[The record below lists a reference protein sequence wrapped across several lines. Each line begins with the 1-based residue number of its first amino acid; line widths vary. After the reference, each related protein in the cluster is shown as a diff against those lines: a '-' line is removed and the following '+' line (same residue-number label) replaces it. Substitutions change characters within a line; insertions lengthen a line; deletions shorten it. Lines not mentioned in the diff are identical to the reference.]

1 MYPKSG
7 LVNGRHSVRQSVLPE
22 RTIAIKSLNFQVK
35 KFWADFL
42 SEEKSAS
49 FDHSHCVSKKR
60 LMLKQIF
67 RMLKEIR
74 LSHMLKGISVMEKEN
89 RKEKSSFSPQNPE
102 DISTLRFGF
111 AFFKIGLTAYGM
123 AILQQIKALIIGN
136 RWLSREQVDE
146 GIAMVQFYPGPIM
159 YNLATYCSY
168 RLKGFGGAALATFL
182 FILPSYLL
190 ILFLSWLYFAYGA
203 VAWVHPLFLALEA
216 MVIGVVSHVFL
227 DFAGRYV
234 TDQKG
239 AILAS
244 VAFLLLLFKIH
255 ALFVILIALVLSVL
269 LYFQSA
275 EPPDSKPMARVGKD
289 IIPGKFSRRL
299 FAISIVGAIFLTIF
313 LIGLFD
319 HSTSGQLLFSMF
331 KVGAVAF
338 GSGFTIMPLLQQ
350 EAVLSHHWLTMK
362 QFADGIAFGQITPG
376 PFLITATFIGYK
388 VSGVWG
394 SALATVG
401 MFFPSFF
408 YTIVITEIYNRI
420 KNSRWIRLAIRG
432 IMSAFT
438 GMILFVTLSLG
449 RVSLVSPATY
459 IWAVG
464 AFLLVRYYKINL
476 LWIFLIGMAAAL
488 GFYFLRWPLG

>member
-1 MYPKSG
+1 MEINQKNNSKVRPKTPDS
-7 LVNGRHSVRQSVLPE
+7 
-22 RTIAIKSLNFQVK
+22 
-35 KFWADFL
+35 
-42 SEEKSAS
+42 
-49 FDHSHCVSKKR
+49 
-60 LMLKQIF
+60 
-67 RMLKEIR
+67 
-74 LSHMLKGISVMEKEN
+74 
-89 RKEKSSFSPQNPE
+89 
-102 DISTLRFGF
+102 ISTVRFGF

-146 GIAMVQFYPGPIM
+146 GIAMVQFYPGPIL

-190 ILFLSWLYFAYGA
+190 ILFLSWLYFSYGE

-227 DFAGRYV
+227 DFAGRYA
-234 TDQKG
+234 TDKKG
-239 AILAS
+239 ALLAA
-244 VAFLLLLFKIH
+244 VALLLLLFKIH
-255 ALFVILIALVLSVL
+255 ALYVILIAFVLSIL
-269 LYFQSA
+269 LFFKSGETA
-275 EPPDSKPMARVGKD
+275 VSKPTASLKDD
-289 IIPGKFSRRL
+289 IIPGKLSHRL
-299 FAISIVGAIFLTIF
+299 FAISVVGAAFLAIFLVGI
-313 LIGLFD
+313 FD
-319 HSTSGQLLFSMF
+319 HGLSSQLLFSMF

-388 VSGVWG
+388 VAGVWG
-394 SALATVG
+394 SVLATVG

-408 YTIVITEIYNRI
+408 YTIIVTEIYSRI
-420 KNSRWIRLAIRG
+420 KNSRWIQLAIRG

-449 RVSLVSPATY
+449 KVSLISPATY

-464 AFLLVRYYKINL
+464 AFLLVRYYKMNL
-476 LWIFLIGMAAAL
+476 LWIFLIGIAAAMGLYFCGFSL
-488 GFYFLRWPLG
+488 G

>member
-1 MYPKSG
+1 MEINQKNKSKLPPKTSD
-7 LVNGRHSVRQSVLPE
+7 S
-22 RTIAIKSLNFQVK
+22 
-35 KFWADFL
+35 
-42 SEEKSAS
+42 
-49 FDHSHCVSKKR
+49 
-60 LMLKQIF
+60 
-67 RMLKEIR
+67 
-74 LSHMLKGISVMEKEN
+74 
-89 RKEKSSFSPQNPE
+89 
-102 DISTLRFGF
+102 ISTLRFGF

-136 RWLSREQVDE
+136 RWLTREQVDE

-190 ILFLSWLYFAYGA
+190 ILSLSWLYFSYGE

-216 MVIGVVSHVFL
+216 MVIGVVAHVFL
-227 DFAGRYV
+227 DFAGRYAS
-234 TDQKG
+234 DKKG
-239 AILAS
+239 ALLAG

-255 ALFVILIALVLSVL
+255 ALYVILIAFVLSIL
-269 LYFQSA
+269 LFFK
-275 EPPDSKPMARVGKD
+275 SKETNADHPTTLKTD
-289 IIPGKFSRRL
+289 IIPGKLSHRL
-299 FAISIVGAIFLTIF
+299 LAIFVVGSVF
-313 LIGLFD
+313 LAILLVGIFD
-319 HSTSGQLLFSMF
+319 HSLYAQLLFSMF

-388 VSGVWG
+388 VAGLWG
-394 SALATVG
+394 SVLATVG

-420 KNSRWIRLAIRG
+420 KNSRWIQLAIRG

-438 GMILFVTLSLG
+438 GMIFFVTLSLG

-459 IWAVG
+459 VWAVG

-476 LWIFLIGMAAAL
+476 LWIFLIGIAAAL
-488 GFYFLRWPLG
+488 GLYFCGFSLG